1 MSDQNPGGLHESDE
15 GSDLKKLALIVE
27 QSPSAVLIT
36 DSTGIIEFANKKHST
51 LSGYSFEEIRGKNVS
66 ILNSRHNGREIY
78 RDLWSALIEG
88 SDWNG
93 EFRNQRKDGELYWVL
108 ASITPYYNSNG
119 EITHF
124 ISIQEDIS
132 YLKKIEHELKQSE
145 EKFRV
150 LFETLPEGIVV
161 TDMEGYILQINQAY
175 LKIHRYEDRSEL
187 IGKNI
192 RDTVSRDNYR
202 FIDKLFIQA
211 GETGYSKV
219 SDYRLPYDEPV
230 YVDVQVSLMKGEA
243 HENIGFV
250 LLTGD
255 ITESKMAEKAL
266 KESEA
271 RNRALI
277 EAVPDIMFR
286 VNDEGI
292 YLDKMLGSKINEVFP
307 QEVAVSTVKYISDA
321 IRTRM
326 IQIFEYPVQT
336 GGGSEHY
343 EARFV
348 AIEDDEVLV
357 ILRNVTERRNAM
369 EAIEEARREA
379 ELANRA
385 KSEFLANMSHEIRTP
400 LNSITGFIE
409 LLMRSRMDESQR
421 DYLGIIKKSASSLL
435 GIINDILD
443 FSKIESKHLE
453 INNVEFNPYVEFES
467 VVSLY
472 NIKAREK
479 GIVFLSFIDPE
490 LPSGIISDPLRIKQI
505 LGNLLSNAIKFT
517 PDAGFVRI
525 DISLVYKME
534 EKCLV
539 YFMVSDTGI
548 GIPLRKQ
555 TTIFEAFSQAD
566 SSITRRF
573 GGTGLGLSIS
583 ANLARLLESEIIIES
598 ETGVGSRFFF
608 SLEPEI
614 SNTVS
619 LKESFLCNE
628 EVSIYLYSDGTAGEM
643 VVNNIESYL
652 AGFSCSFTTGNDLTA
667 FTGAYDLTMAVF
679 SEGLYEYLM
688 NNPSLSFENPPVLII
703 SSSDEVIISGILK
716 YFKGVLVHPLAPD
729 DIVEMIFEKTGDTAG
744 REKTAVV
751 SGSWSFAK
759 FSGHVLVGEDDKTNQ
774 KLIRLLLADY
784 GINSDIAG
792 NGLDVFDKFKNNKY
806 DLVLMDMHMPVADG
820 IETTQMIIEY
830 EKENYLDHTPVV
842 ALTAKAIQGDED
854 IILSSGMDGYL
865 TKPIE
870 IDKLEAVFVKHLIT
884 EDYPDSS
891 TESASSVQP
900 YSRPAGYDVK
910 GIAAELKIPEAVLLN
925 IAGEFLNDAV
935 IEIAELKKMLEG
947 LSFGDLYLCAH
958 KLKGASFNLRFEK
971 LGSLIGEIEENS
983 ANNNKEFDYYYIID
997 KIEEELENIRLYF
1010 FPGA

>member
-1 MSDQNPGGLHESDE
+1 MPQQNSGGNYDPENGE
-15 GSDLKKLALIVE
+15 DLKKLALIVE

-36 DSTGIIEFANKKHST
+36 DRNGKIEFANKKHSI

-66 ILNSRHNGREIY
+66 ILNSRHQGKEIY
-78 RDLWSALIEG
+78 NDLWSILNDGE
-88 SDWNG
+88 DWSG
-93 EFRNQRKDGELYWVL
+93 EFRNQRKDGEPYWVL
-108 ASITPYYNSNG
+108 ASITPYYNSSG

-132 YLKKIEHELKQSE
+132 YLKKIELELKQSE

-161 TDMEGYILQINQAY
+161 TDMDGYILQINQAY
-175 LKIHRYEDRSEL
+175 LKIHRHENRNEL

-192 RDTVSRDNYR
+192 RNVLSGDNPL
-202 FIDKLFIQA
+202 FIEKLFRQA
-211 GETGYSKV
+211 GETGYSMV

-230 YVDVQVSLMKGEA
+230 YVDIQVSLMKGEA
-243 HENIGFV
+243 HGNMGFV
-250 LLTGD
+250 VLTGD

-271 RNRALI
+271 RNRALV

-307 QEVAVSTVKYISDA
+307 QEVAVSTVKYISEA
-321 IRTRM
+321 IKTRT

-357 ILRNVTERRNAM
+357 ILRNVTERKKAM
-369 EAIEEARREA
+369 EAIEEARKEA

-409 LLMRSRMDESQR
+409 LLMRSRLNDSQR
-421 DYLGIIKKSASSLL
+421 DYLGIIKKSAASLL

-443 FSKIESKHLE
+443 FSKIESKHME
-453 INNVEFNPYVEFES
+453 INNVEFNPYIEFES

-517 PDAGFVRI
+517 PEAGFVRI
-525 DISLVYKME
+525 DIRLVYMME
-534 EKCLV
+534 DRCLI

-555 TTIFEAFSQAD
+555 TSIFEAFAQAD

-598 ETGVGSRFFF
+598 ETGVGSRFFL
-608 SLEPEI
+608 SLEPGI
-614 SNTVS
+614 SDPIS
-619 LKESFLCNE
+619 LKESLASERSVN
-628 EVSIYLYSDGTAGEM
+628 IYLYSDDKAADM
-643 VVNNIESYL
+643 VVNNIELYL
-652 AGFSCSFTTGNDLTA
+652 SGFGCIFKRGNDIRE
-667 FTGAYDLTMAVF
+667 FTGDYDLTIAVF
-679 SEGLYEYLM
+679 SEKLHEFLI
-688 NNPSLSFENPPVLII
+688 NNPSARFGNPPILIAG
-703 SSSDEVIISGILK
+703 SSDEVRISGILK
-716 YFKGVLVHPLAPD
+716 FFKGVLFHPLAPD
-729 DIVEMIFEKTGDTAG
+729 DIAELIYEQAGEAVSKETAQINAGFPQSLKFRGD
-744 REKTAVV
+744 
-751 SGSWSFAK
+751 
-759 FSGHVLVGEDDKTNQ
+759 VLVGEDDKTNQ

-784 GINSDIAG
+784 GISSDIAG
-792 NGLDVFDKFKNNKY
+792 NGLDVFDRFKNKKY

-820 IETTQMIIEY
+820 IETTQMILEY
-830 EKENYLDHTPVV
+830 EKVNQLNHTPVV
-842 ALTAKAIQGDED
+842 ALTAKAIQGDEEL
-854 IILSSGMDGYL
+854 ILSSGMDGYL

-870 IDKLEAVFVKHLIT
+870 IEKLEEVFSRYLKIEKRTV
-884 EDYPDSS
+884 PSGRADSS
-891 TESASSVQP
+891 SKTFMGKQRYNIKSV
-900 YSRPAGYDVK
+900 
-910 GIAAELKIPEAVLLN
+910 AAELKIPEAVLIN
-925 IAGEFLNDAV
+925 VAGEFLNDAR
-935 IEIAELKKMLEG
+935 IEISELKQMMQN
-947 LSFGDLYLCAH
+947 LSLRDVYLCVH
-958 KLKGASFNLRFEK
+958 KLKGAAANLRFEN
-971 LGSLIGEIEENS
+971 LTLFFGEIEENS
-983 ANNNKEFDYYYIID
+983 ANGNKEFDYYYIIN
-997 KIEEELENIRLYF
+997 KIEEELENIRSNFLL
-1010 FPGA
+1010 GA